1 MLTAHSNILD
11 KSIIYSEDA
20 YLTKA
25 MKPIYMEVRQVKSKS
40 KSQSL
45 PKLHLDVFE
54 RKVAAVG
61 GVWHKVHDSIY
72 KAFDVLLDRWQD
84 SLIVKIGESFD
95 SIHNDF

>member
-1 MLTAHSNILD
+1 
-11 KSIIYSEDA
+11 
-20 YLTKA
+20 
-25 MKPIYMEVRQVKSKS
+25 
-40 KSQSL
+40 
-45 PKLHLDVFE
+45 VFE

-61 GVWHKVHDSIY
+61 GVWRKVHDSIY